1 MQDDVESGLMGAWSE
16 TDDSVA
22 EIRLVTVAFLIHD
35 IGEALRI
42 LAYRLDRFRAELERP
57 DIDAARRAELE
68 RDIRFDEF
76 TRRRLLI

>member
-1 MQDDVESGLMGAWSE
+1 MTTV
-16 TDDSVA
+16 DDSMA
-22 EIRLVTVAFLIHD
+22 EIHAITPAFVNGD

-42 LAYRLDRFRAELERP
+42 LAYRLDRVRAELERP
-57 DIDAARRAELE
+57 DIDAAKRAELE